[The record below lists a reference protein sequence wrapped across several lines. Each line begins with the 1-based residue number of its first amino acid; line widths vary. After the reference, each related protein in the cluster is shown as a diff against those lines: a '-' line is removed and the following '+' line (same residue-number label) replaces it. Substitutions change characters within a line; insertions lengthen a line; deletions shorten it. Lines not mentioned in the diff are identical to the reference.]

1 MGKKI
6 LEDILTEKPRNGH
19 RGEGERGGCGTR
31 LHGNACV
38 GTHDKRAK
46 GAREA
51 SMERR
56 WTKRPKRGKG
66 AARTGG
72 SRGRSR
78 DLGIPNPHLIRESRF
93 PLNNPLFSNRFN
105 K

>member
-51 SMERR
+51 SMERGA
-56 WTKRPKRGKG
+56 KRGGRNGQRGKG

-72 SRGRSR
+72 IERKEPRPW
-78 DLGIPNPHLIRESRF
+78 DP
-93 PLNNPLFSNRFN
+93 
-105 K
+105 

>member
-1 MGKKI
+1 MEKKI

-51 SMERR
+51 SMERGA
-56 WTKRPKRGKG
+56 KRGGRNGQREEKEQQERGDREEG
-66 AARTGG
+66 AATLG
-72 SRGRSR
+72 S
-78 DLGIPNPHLIRESRF
+78 LTHI
-93 PLNNPLFSNRFN
+93 
-105 K
+105 